1 MAHSGAILRIALCS
15 CLLRP
20 VEDPLWWNSLPDV
33 DEHLYA
39 LDRLREAAATGLSAL
54 DRRLE
59 QQSAVGSAACAATVS
74 AAEQAAS
81 SIA

>member
-1 MAHSGAILRIALCS
+1 MAHSGAILRIALCP

-33 DEHLYA
+33 EEHVCS

-54 DRRLE
+54 DRRLD
-59 QQSAVGSAACAATVS
+59 QLSAAGSAACAATVS
-74 AAEQAAS
+74 AATQAAS